1 MPDPLRL
8 IRQVERPTVT
18 FLRQGRCSPA
28 DRGTSAIARIGRHC
42 EEPQG
47 DEAIL

>member
-1 MPDPLRL
+1 MPDPLGL

-18 FLRQGRCSPA
+18 FPVRAPALLPMAAMSP
-28 DRGTSAIARIGRHC
+28 IARIGRHC

-47 DEAIL
+47 DEAML